1 MYAND
6 KMLSGLDRARVVRLI
21 DEHRKD
27 WSLQL
32 WSIVA
37 LEAWHRMYIED
48 SVEDAS
54 NYRVTDLRGVVG
66 DQLPERTRLAMGAR

>member
-27 WSLQL
+27 WSLQQAFYLDPDIFALEREL
-32 WSIVA
+32 WFPRQWVIVA
-37 LEAWHRMYIED
+37 HLSE
-48 SVEDAS
+48 V
-54 NYRVTDLRGVVG
+54 
-66 DQLPERTRLAMGAR
+66 PEKGS